1 MFPPSPRYH
10 FLLGDN
16 ILTAISV
23 GRDCGL
29 IKPDQTVIRVE
40 AELGGGQYMPNL
52 NVSYTLE
59 EKSNIVRDVSSNSFS
74 YTPRGCRG
82 QSFVFSI

>member
-1 MFPPSPRYH
+1 M
-10 FLLGDN
+10 
-16 ILTAISV
+16 TAISV

-40 AELGGGQYMPNL
+40 AEMGQNTYMPNL

-59 EKSNIVRDVSSNSFS
+59 EKSNIVRDVS
-74 YTPRGCRG
+74 
-82 QSFVFSI
+82 

>member
-1 MFPPSPRYH
+1 MTLISKARCSLCFHLSPYH
-10 FLLGDN
+10 FLPGDN

-59 EKSNIVRDVSSNSFS
+59 EKSNIVRDVS
-74 YTPRGCRG
+74 
-82 QSFVFSI
+82 